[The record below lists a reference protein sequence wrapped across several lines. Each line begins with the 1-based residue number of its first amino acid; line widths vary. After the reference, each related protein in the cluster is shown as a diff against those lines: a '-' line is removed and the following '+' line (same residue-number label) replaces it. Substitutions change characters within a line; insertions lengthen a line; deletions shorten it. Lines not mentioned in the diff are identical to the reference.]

1 MEMWIDFD
9 YLITLRK
16 KKIIYRLSLKIEY
29 TVFFFYNKINN
40 KSQNFR

>member
-16 KKIIYRLSLKIEY
+16 TKIIYRLSLKTEY
-29 TVFFFYNKINN
+29 TVFIFYNKINN